1 MSLGPL
7 REIELGCV
15 KHNQGESMTPERTD
29 AVESELRR
37 FAQELNLSESQKE
50 QLRTHLS
57 GTRTKLQEFM
67 QQNPN
72 MSRQDIIKKV
82 ISVRGSIR
90 EDVVKFLTPQQL
102 QKWDTEMAKAKEF
115 LGHRIAA

>member
-1 MSLGPL
+1 MS
-7 REIELGCV
+7 
-15 KHNQGESMTPERTD
+15 PEKTD
-29 AVESELRR
+29 AVETELKR
-37 FAQELNLSESQKE
+37 FAQELNLSEPQKE

-57 GTRTKLQEFM
+57 GTRTKLQDFI

-82 ISVRGSIR
+82 VSARGSIR
-90 EDVVKFLTPQQL
+90 EQVVKFLTPQQL
-102 QKWDTEMAKAKEF
+102 QKWDSEMAKAKEF